1 MPANE
6 VSRRASQWGA
16 NPTDRVRV
24 GPGLTTVPNLV
35 TVGRLVLFGV
45 FQGLLVG
52 QHVAA
57 ALVMLLAAWLLDIVD
72 GWLARRLGQ
81 VTELGSVLDKV
92 IDRVVIVGGLFT
104 LISVG
109 LVPVSAVLI
118 ATKDISSIAVNLVAL
133 RQRQTIVSLGWL
145 GKSTTALQGVALIWL
160 VAGWPGTSALIAVIA
175 GLGLAVGVKAWFTA
189 PCPS

>member
-1 MPANE
+1 MG
-6 VSRRASQWGA
+6 ASS
-16 NPTDRVRV
+16 TDRI
-24 GPGLTTVPNLV
+24 GLGFTTVPNLV

-92 IDRVVIVGGLFT
+92 VDRVVIVGGLFT

-109 LVPVSAVLI
+109 LVPVGAVLI

-189 PCPS
+189 SCLS